1 MGKFYLTLQQRL
13 FVVFLLV
20 VPPFF
25 GGAQAGSYP
34 VFSLETRRSD
44 FKGDSLYGIYLQ
56 QHATF
61 RREDDLD
68 GWLYWMWDWQA
79 LHFDYPERA
88 LAILKTALRLAW
100 RQPENTTE
108 GEAFLWV
115 KVNEGY
121 HLYKVGRIVES
132 VEAYEAAWSA
142 WQRWSPPE
150 FEVLEYLVLPLGAHH
165 TRLGDNEKARALY
178 EMTLKKISATAH
190 PALAGIYNN
199 LGLTWWNE
207 GHYGNA
213 RRVFAQGLKLR
224 GIAPVQRGLLH
235 LSMAQAYFDEACT
248 DSADLHLEKSFF
260 WLKKARGHADAE
272 NAEDYLAGALLLK
285 GRLFS
290 HRQSY
295 TEALSVYR
303 AALHLKAK
311 TIGTTRHRDVGKI
324 QVAIGELYLKRHQP
338 DGALR
343 AFHQALVDLIPAF
356 PPDDIWAVPDSTH
369 IYEENTLSEA
379 LRGKAAAC
387 FELYQQNRRVELL
400 RTALRC
406 FQMAWLT
413 DTRLRFALQYESS
426 RLTLVAQQRK
436 YEEKALDVA
445 YALWQQTGEER
456 YLLEGWAIA
465 ERARA
470 VLLLDNLLR
479 LYYQRH
485 LSQLLPRLKEMIR
498 MRRQLAWVEQQLI
511 LEPNAPQRMEWLRQR
526 QQLLDRLQAEE
537 QKNPAWEAVFHH
549 STRWSAT
556 SVLQLAAQIPTY
568 GILEYFVGSNNIEIF
583 SVQHGKRA
591 AWTRIQQPSKHAAAV
606 QQLLKWMQ
614 AKSLQKE
621 GLTAYKDLAFST
633 YQQLVLPAIRQA
645 SIDASHL
652 LIIPD
657 RWLAFLPFEALL
669 TENNLKNWQ
678 QAPWLLRRYSVCYAY
693 SMAVFEVQSRMDFS
707 PKANI
712 LQAAPMFE
720 NSRHNLSPLRYSLQ
734 ETPARHMCASRILVA
749 EEAAWSLF
757 ESLAP
762 EYAVLNLSTHA
773 AASAHSGEPAIEF
786 YDGPVLVPKAYSLSL
801 QADLVVLSACESG
814 LGNFHDGEGVMS
826 LARAFTYAGS
836 KGLVTSLWVINE
848 SATAAILAKMY
859 QYLRKDE
866 PKDIALHAA
875 KLSYLDDEHTPPFQK
890 SPYYWA
896 ALIYMGD
903 TGCVRW
909 QQCSWQGVLVKWGAM
924 AVVMAGAVWLFRK
937 YRKKRALLR
946 RS

>member
-1 MGKFYLTLQQRL
+1 MSLQQRFYLIL
-13 FVVFLLV
+13 FVLV
-20 VPPFF
+20 LPFS
-25 GGAQAGSYP
+25 GGAQTGQQP
-34 VFSLETRRSD
+34 VFSLEMRRSD
-44 FKGDSLYGIYLQ
+44 FKGDSLYGLYPKQ
-56 QHATF
+56 YAAF
-61 RREDDLD
+61 RQKDDLA

-79 LHFDYPERA
+79 LHFDYSERA
-88 LAILKTALRLAW
+88 LAILKTALRSAW
-100 RQPENTTE
+100 RQPGDPAE
-108 GEAFLWV
+108 GEAFIWV

-121 HLYKVGRIVES
+121 HLYKTGRILES

-178 EMTLKKISATAH
+178 EVTLEKFSPMAH

-213 RRVFAQGLKLR
+213 RRVFAQGLNVR
-224 GIAPVQRGLLH
+224 GIAPAQRGLLH
-235 LSMAQAYFDEACT
+235 LSMAQAYFDEECT
-248 DSADLHLEKSFF
+248 KCADSADFHLKKSFF
-260 WLKKARGHADAE
+260 WLEKARGHADSE
-272 NAEDYLAGALLLK
+272 NVEDYLAGALLLK
-285 GRLFS
+285 GRLLS
-290 HRQSY
+290 HRQAYS
-295 TEALSVYR
+295 EALVAYQ
-303 AALHLKAK
+303 AALRLKASV
-311 TIGTTRHRDVGKI
+311 IGTTRHRDVGKI

-338 DGALR
+338 DSALR
-343 AFHQALVDLIPAF
+343 AFHQALADLIPAF
-356 PPDDIWAVPDSTH
+356 SPDDIRAVPDSTS
-369 IYEENTLSEA
+369 IYEENTLSAA

-387 FELYQQNRRVELL
+387 FELYQQNHQPELL
-400 RTALRC
+400 RTALGC

-436 YEEKALDVA
+436 YEEDALNVA

-479 LYYQRH
+479 LQH
-485 LSQLLPRLKEMIR
+485 QQHPGQSSPRLKEVVRI
-498 MRRQLAWVEQQLI
+498 RRQLAWVEQQLI
-511 LEPNAPQRMEWLRQR
+511 LEPNAPQRTEWLQQR

-537 QKNPAWEAVFHH
+537 QKNPAWKAVFHH
-549 STRWSAT
+549 STRWSAA
-556 SVLQLAAQIPTY
+556 SVSQLAAQIPAY
-568 GILEYFVGSNNIEIF
+568 GILEYFVGSDNIEVF

-591 AWTRIQQPSKHAAAV
+591 AWTRIPRPDAHAAAV
-606 QQLLKWMQ
+606 QQLLQLMQ
-614 AKSLQKE
+614 AKSPQPD
-621 GLTAYKDLAFST
+621 GLTAYRDLAFST
-633 YQQLVLPAIRQA
+633 YQQLVQPAIRQA

-657 RWLAFLPFEALL
+657 RWLAFLPFEALI
-669 TENNLKNWQ
+669 TEKHLKNWQ
-678 QAPWLLRRYSVCYAY
+678 QAPWLLRQYSVCYAY
-693 SMAVFEVQSRMDFS
+693 SMAVFEVQSRMAFS

-712 LQAAPMFE
+712 LQVAPMFDKGQ
-720 NSRHNLSPLRYSLQ
+720 HNLSPLRYSLQ
-734 ETPARHMCASRILVA
+734 ETPARDMCASRVLMS

-757 ESLAP
+757 EDAAP

-773 AASAHSGEPAIEF
+773 AAYAHGGEPAIEF
-786 YDGPVLVPKAYSLSL
+786 YDGPVLLPKAYSLSL

-826 LARAFTYAGS
+826 MARAFTYAGS

-848 SATAAILAKMY
+848 SATASILAKMY
-859 QYLRKDE
+859 RYLRKDT

-875 KLSYLDDEHTPPFQK
+875 KLSYLDDEDTPAFQK

-896 ALIYMGD
+896 ALVYIGD
-903 TGCVRW
+903 TGRVRW
-909 QQCSWQGVLVKWGAM
+909 QQCLWQQAAVKWGAI
-924 AVVMAGAVWLFRK
+924 AVMMAGAVWLLLK
-937 YRKKRALLR
+937 YRRKSTRFR